1 MADITEDRSYIHNSV
16 YVPYHEKLCANFI
29 HCGNRVGTSGWYLA
43 GAHYC
48 YDCGLKTMQMFD
60 EYRLSKTEVGKTVN
74 GASLFKVRRCIDG

>member
-1 MADITEDRSYIHNSV
+1 MSDITEDRSYIYNSV

-48 YDCGLKTMQMFD
+48 YDCGQKTMQMFD

-74 GASLFKVRRCIDG
+74 GASLFKVRRCKE